1 MLTLQESTRFRRDL
15 RRMKRR
21 GKDLAPVQ
29 DVVRRL
35 VADQP
40 LPERHR
46 DHPLV
51 GNWSGYRECHIE
63 PDWLLI
69 YKIDR
74 EEETF
79 TLVRTGTHT
88 DLFNA

>member
-21 GKDLAPVQ
+21 GKDLATVQ

-63 PDWLLI
+63 PD
-69 YKIDR
+69 
-74 EEETF
+74 
-79 TLVRTGTHT
+79 
-88 DLFNA
+88 